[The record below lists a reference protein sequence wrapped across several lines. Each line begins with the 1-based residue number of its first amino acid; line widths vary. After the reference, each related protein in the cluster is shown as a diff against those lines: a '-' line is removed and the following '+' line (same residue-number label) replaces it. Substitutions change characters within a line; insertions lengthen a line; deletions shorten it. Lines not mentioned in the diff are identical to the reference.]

1 MNRRVNIISLVAG
14 LAFIT
19 IALLGIAIGTGL
31 LAVETATGYAVPI
44 ALVVLGA
51 IALVLSRKN

>member
-1 MNRRVNIISLVAG
+1 MNRRVNIVGLIAG

-31 LAVETATGYAVPI
+31 LAVEAATGYAAPI
-44 ALVVLGA
+44 ALIVLGA